1 MFMRM
6 QTDGVDP
13 SQPGAIDAWMDDFDA
28 WMDDFNS
35 RPREERDAIIGP
47 AADRMAQAA
56 GIRLP
61 NGSRASKPSAQRRK
75 AQKAARKRNR
85 LSEA

>member
-1 MFMRM
+1 MFIRM
-6 QTDGVDP
+6 QTEGVDP
-13 SQPGAIDAWMDDFDA
+13 SQPGAIDAWVN
-28 WMDDFNS
+28 DFNS

-47 AADRMAQAA
+47 PADRMAQAA

-61 NGSRASKPSAQRRK
+61 NGSRGSKPRAQRRK

-85 LSEA
+85 RG

>member
-1 MFMRM
+1 MFMQM
-6 QTDGVDP
+6 QTEGVDP
-13 SQPGAIDAWMDDFDA
+13 SQPGAIDAWMG
-28 WMDDFNS
+28 DFNS

-56 GIRLP
+56 GIRRP
-61 NGSRASKPSAQRRK
+61 NGSRASKPKTQRRR

-85 LSEA
+85 RR